1 MGVHKLEKG
10 DIVKVIA
17 GERIGDV
24 GVVLEKKYTSSNYQ
38 FDKFLIL
45 LDGKVT
51 SRNRQDL
58 AFMSSQ
64 K

>member
-45 LDGKVT
+45 FRWEGH
-51 SRNRQDL
+51 
-58 AFMSSQ
+58 
-64 K
+64 